1 MYLLKNAWKN
11 VTRSKGRN
19 ILIGIIVFVIAVSAC
34 ISLSIRQAAET
45 AKESGMSNT
54 EVTGEISINRQA
66 MMNSMGED
74 GADRSEMK
82 EKMSEVKE
90 LSLTK
95 LKSYAQLD
103 SVKDFY
109 YTLTMSMDASKIEAI
124 TTEDETDSDI
134 IRPENNKDQGAF
146 TLVGYSSE
154 DAMSEFKEGTC
165 KITKGE
171 NFKIGTNDKTC
182 IISEELATYNSL
194 KVGSTIQMVNPQDS
208 SQKISLKVVGIY
220 KNSSSTSGETNRF
233 NGRTDPANRI
243 YTSYETLK
251 AVNKSFDNVMAQT
264 NGTYVFSD
272 IDDYQTFKNDV
283 EEMGLDENYSVSSQ
297 DVNSYEQ
304 SILPLENLSKFA
316 GYFFVVVLIIGA
328 VVLIIIH
335 IFNIRE
341 RKYEI
346 GVLTA
351 IGMKK
356 SKVCIQFLMELF
368 LVTLF
373 SMMIGLAV
381 GSVAS
386 VPVSNQLLETQIESQ
401 QQDMATQENNF
412 GRGGKS
418 SDNKSE
424 VPQGSGG
431 LIGQTSNYMTN
442 ISASVNLVV
451 VAQLLGVGILLTLI
465 SGMVAVVFI
474 VRYEPL
480 KILSS
485 RS

>member
-316 GYFFVVVLIIGA
+316 EYFFVVVLIIGA

>member
-82 EKMSEVKE
+82 EKMSEIKE

-109 YTLTMSMDASKIEAI
+109 YTLTLSMDASKIEAI

-134 IRPENNKDQGAF
+134 IRPENNTDQGAF

-208 SQKISLKVVGIY
+208 SQKISLK
-220 KNSSSTSGETNRF
+220 
-233 NGRTDPANRI
+233 
-243 YTSYETLK
+243 
-251 AVNKSFDNVMAQT
+251 
-264 NGTYVFSD
+264 
-272 IDDYQTFKNDV
+272 
-283 EEMGLDENYSVSSQ
+283 
-297 DVNSYEQ
+297 
-304 SILPLENLSKFA
+304 
-316 GYFFVVVLIIGA
+316 
-328 VVLIIIH
+328 
-335 IFNIRE
+335 
-341 RKYEI
+341 
-346 GVLTA
+346 
-351 IGMKK
+351 
-356 SKVCIQFLMELF
+356 
-368 LVTLF
+368 
-373 SMMIGLAV
+373 
-381 GSVAS
+381 
-386 VPVSNQLLETQIESQ
+386 
-401 QQDMATQENNF
+401 
-412 GRGGKS
+412 
-418 SDNKSE
+418 
-424 VPQGSGG
+424 
-431 LIGQTSNYMTN
+431 
-442 ISASVNLVV
+442 
-451 VAQLLGVGILLTLI
+451 
-465 SGMVAVVFI
+465 
-474 VRYEPL
+474 
-480 KILSS
+480 
-485 RS
+485 

>member
-82 EKMSEVKE
+82 EKMSEIKE

-109 YTLTMSMDASKIEAI
+109 YTLTLSMDASKIEAI

-134 IRPENNKDQGAF
+134 IRPENNTDQGAF

-233 NGRTDPANRI
+233 NGGTDPANKI

-251 AVNKSFDNVMAQT
+251 AVTKSFDNVMAQT

-316 GYFFVVVLIIGA
+316 GYFFGVVLIIGA

-373 SMMIGLAV
+373 AMMIGLAV
-381 GSVAS
+381 GSAAS

-401 QQDMATQENNF
+401 QQDIATQENNF

-418 SDNKSE
+418 SDDKSE
-424 VPQGSGG
+424 APQGPGR